1 MFGCKCETFS
11 SNQVFVHVIAH
22 MDGIS
27 LGSDMTVKKKKKIN
41 CLSVPMNLLN
51 LASSEINDPC
61 KKEGH

>member
-1 MFGCKCETFS
+1 
-11 SNQVFVHVIAH
+11 